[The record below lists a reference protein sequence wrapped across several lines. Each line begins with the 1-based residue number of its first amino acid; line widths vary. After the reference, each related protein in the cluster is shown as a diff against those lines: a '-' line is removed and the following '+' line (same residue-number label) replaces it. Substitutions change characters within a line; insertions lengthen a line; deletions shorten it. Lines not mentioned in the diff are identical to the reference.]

1 MAYDFSDFKKKV
13 SGIEEWLKKEFSGLR
28 TGRATISLLD
38 SVLIDA
44 YGSKMPLNQSANLSI
59 EDPRTIRIV
68 PWDKS
73 LIGAVEKGITI
84 ADIGVSTSSD
94 GEGVRAIFPEL
105 TTENR
110 QKLVKVAKTKV
121 EDAKVSLRTERAD
134 VMKEIES
141 AQKNGEMP
149 EDDAKREKDNLQK
162 LVDEANKK
170 FDEMG
175 KSKEQEILC
184 Q

>member
-1 MAYDFSDFKKKV
+1 MAYDFSDFKKKI
-13 SGIEEWLKKEFSGLR
+13 SSIEDWLKKEFSGLR
-28 TGRATISLLD
+28 TGRATITLLD

-44 YGSKMPLNQSANLSI
+44 YGSKMPLTQSANLSV
-59 EDPRTIRIV
+59 EDPRTIRVV

-84 ADIGVSTSSD
+84 ADIGVSTASD
-94 GEGVRAIFPEL
+94 GEGVRVIFPEL

-110 QKLVKVAKTKV
+110 QKLVKVAKGKM
-121 EDAKVSLRTERAD
+121 EEAKISVRTDRAEA
-134 VMKEIES
+134 MKEIDT
-141 AQKNGEMP
+141 AQKNGELP
-149 EDDAKREKDNLQK
+149 EDDAKRDKDTLQK

-170 FDEMG
+170 LDEMINQ
-175 KSKEQEILC
+175 KEQEILC